1 MASGSPRWVWIFT
14 PMVALS
20 FVGFLFY
27 LTTVPA
33 GDDIDKITQSLSEQA
48 KQAKQQLENSAKQAL
63 NETVQAAIKKEIPDA
78 LKSEDAD
85 KAVDNYEFFEILEN
99 KKVTVEKVTEYK
111 STPKGF
117 DKDGKKIQ
125 YRLKAGSFRAQKG
138 ADRMKAQLTL
148 NGFNTQIESAD
159 VNGSTWYRVFTGPFS
174 NRSKMNKA
182 QDQLVALGIQSVTIK
197 QTLP

>member
-99 KKVTVEKVTEYK
+99 KKITVEKVAEYK

-117 DKDGKKIQ
+117 NKDGKKIQ
-125 YRLKAGSFRAQKG
+125 YRLKAGSFRAQQG

>member
-14 PMVALS
+14 PLVALS

-33 GDDIDKITQSLSEQA
+33 GDDIDNITQSLSEQA
-48 KQAKQQLENSAKQAL
+48 KQAKQKITDSAKQAL
-63 NETVQAAIKKEIPDA
+63 NKTVQAAIKKELPEAI
-78 LKSEDAD
+78 KSDSVD

-99 KKVTVEKVTEYK
+99 KKVTVEKVAEYK

-117 DKDGKKIQ
+117 NKDGQKIQ
-125 YRLKAGSFRAQKG
+125 YRLKTGSFRSQQG

-148 NGFNTQIESAD
+148 NGFSTQIEGAE
-159 VNGSTWYRVFTGPFS
+159 VNGSTWYRVYTGPFG
-174 NRSKMNKA
+174 NRSKMSKA

-197 QTLP
+197 QVLP

>member
-1 MASGSPRWVWIFT
+1 MASGAPRGVWIFT
-14 PMVALS
+14 PLVALS

-33 GDDIDKITQSLSEQA
+33 GDDIDKITKSLAAQA
-48 KQAKQQLENSAKQAL
+48 KQAKLTLTDSAKQAL
-63 NETVQAAIKKEIPDA
+63 NKTVQAAIKKEIPDVI
-78 LKSEDAD
+78 KSDSVNT
-85 KAVDNYEFFEILEN
+85 AVDNYEFFEILEN
-99 KKVTVEKVTEYK
+99 KKVTVEKVAEYK
-111 STPKGF
+111 STPKGYN
-117 DKDGKKIQ
+117 KDGKKIQ
-125 YRLKAGSFRAQKG
+125 YRLKTGSFRAQHG

-148 NGFNTQIESAD
+148 NGFNTQIEAAD
-159 VNGSTWYRVFTGPFS
+159 VKGSTWYRVYTGPFS